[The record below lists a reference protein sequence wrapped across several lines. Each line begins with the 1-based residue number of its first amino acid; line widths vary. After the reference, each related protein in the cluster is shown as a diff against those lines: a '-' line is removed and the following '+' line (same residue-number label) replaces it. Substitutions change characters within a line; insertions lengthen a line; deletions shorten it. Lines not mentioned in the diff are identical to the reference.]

1 MNNLALHEKN
11 LFKLVV
17 LVAGI
22 VIAMFLST
30 VLVALLFMPNRLI
43 ASMPSEDITFLL
55 PMALA
60 TLCSGIVL
68 ARYARTHLSRFK
80 P

>member
-1 MNNLALHEKN
+1 MNNLAIYEAS

-30 VLVALLFMPNRLI
+30 VLVALLFMPNQLMVNMFTDDVR
-43 ASMPSEDITFLL
+43 FLL

-60 TLCSGIVL
+60 TVCSMVVL
-68 ARYARTHLSRFK
+68 GNYARPHLFSPK
-80 P
+80 T